1 MKNIIEDDKRYFELI
16 EEGLVGEVVDETEKR
31 ILLDL
36 LEQLKWK
43 LRNYRDNEFYVDV
56 TFLDSGQVE
65 MRMEDLYGLQLI

>member
-43 LRNYRDNEFYVDV
+43 LRNYRDNE
-56 TFLDSGQVE
+56 
-65 MRMEDLYGLQLI
+65 

>member
-1 MKNIIEDDKRYFELI
+1 MKHLIEDDKRYFELI

-65 MRMEDLYGLQLI
+65 NEDGRTYMGYN